1 MSKAK
6 SHLGEFEQVV
16 LLAVLQRRGDA
27 HAPAISRE
35 LEQNADR
42 KVSRGALY
50 ATLDRLE
57 GKGLVRWEIGPASSE
72 RGGHRKRRFEVTEE
86 GLEALREARATLEG
100 LWQGLDEV
108 FARGGRS

>member
-1 MSKAK
+1 MSKPY
-6 SHLGEFEQVV
+6 LGEFEQLV
-16 LLAVLQRRGDA
+16 LLAVLQRQGEA

-35 LEQNADR
+35 LEGSAGR

-57 GKGLVRWEIGPASSE
+57 SKGLLRWQVGAATSE

-86 GLEALREARATLEG
+86 GVEVLRESRATLEG
-100 LWQGLDEV
+100 MWRGLDEV
-108 FARGGRS
+108 FARGER

>member
-1 MSKAK
+1 MTKPY
-6 SHLGEFEQVV
+6 LGEFEQLV

-35 LEQNADR
+35 LEESAGR
-42 KVSRGALY
+42 SVSRGALY

-57 GKGLVRWEIGPASSE
+57 NKGLLRWEIGAATSE

-86 GLEALREARATLEG
+86 GLEVLRDSRATLEG
-100 LWQGLDEV
+100 LWEGLDEV
-108 FARGGRS
+108 FARSGG